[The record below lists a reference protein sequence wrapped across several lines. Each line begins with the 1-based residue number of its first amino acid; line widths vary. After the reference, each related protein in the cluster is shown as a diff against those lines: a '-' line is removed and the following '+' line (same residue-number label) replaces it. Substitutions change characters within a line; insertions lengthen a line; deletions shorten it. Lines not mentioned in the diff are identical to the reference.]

1 MEEKAKETLKK
12 LLDKQEYLRDQFN
25 SYVALM
31 VEELEI
37 DEKLART
44 LVTDQLVH
52 NNFKKLVLIEMVDDS
67 ILKKNGLK

>member
-52 NNFKKLVLIEMVDDS
+52 NNFKKLVLIEMFDDS
-67 ILKKNGLK
+67 ILKKNGIK